1 MCRNVFRREF
11 GMRIKSVAAWTLA
24 IEALLFLFMALFP
37 VFAGNTELLAR
48 MLANF
53 PKELLTAFGMED
65 VAGMATVPG
74 YFGFVFLFV
83 QICLA
88 IQAAA
93 CGFGLVSVEERER
106 TADFLLS
113 KPATRSG
120 ILAAKSLAALAGL
133 TVTNL
138 AAWGGSFLSI
148 ALFRGDRPYGTRP
161 LLVLL
166 SSIAVF
172 QLFFFSVGLLVSL
185 LAKRIR
191 SVTPY
196 AMALGFGMYV
206 LGVFGDMLG
215 ESALEL
221 VTPFRHFDA
230 GFMLEHGTYDLPAAL
245 LSVAAI
251 LVSLAGSWLLY
262 VRRDIPAVS

>member
-1 MCRNVFRREF
+1 MCWNVFRQEF
-11 GMRIKSVAAWTLA
+11 GMRLKSVAAWTLA
-24 IEALLFLFMALFP
+24 IGALLFLFMALFP
-37 VFAGNTELLAR
+37 VFAGNTELLAG

-53 PKELLTAFGMED
+53 PKELIAAFGMED

-83 QICLA
+83 QVCLA

-93 CGFGLVSVEERER
+93 CGFGLVSAEERER
-106 TADFLLS
+106 TADFLLC
-113 KPATRSG
+113 KPATRAG
-120 ILAAKSLAALAGL
+120 ILAGKSLAGFAGL

-138 AAWGGSFLSI
+138 SVWIGSFLAI
-148 ALFRGDRPYGTRP
+148 ELFRGERAYDTGP

-166 SSIAVF
+166 SSVAVF

-191 SVTPY
+191 SVTPC
-196 AMALGFGMYV
+196 AMALGLGMYV

-230 GFMLEHGTYDLPAAL
+230 GFMLEHGAYDMPAAL

-262 VRRDIPAVS
+262 GRRDIPAVS